1 MTGFLHWGYNFYN
14 SQYSAR
20 HINPYES
27 TDADGLFAAG
37 DPFLV
42 YPGKG
47 GVPED
52 SIRGMVLSEA
62 LDDLR
67 AFRLLESLSSK
78 EFVMELIEGDL
89 AEPITFK
96 KYPMSDMY
104 LTSLRNR
111 VNMEIANRIKT
122 MR

>member
-1 MTGFLHWGYNFYN
+1 
-14 SQYSAR
+14 
-20 HINPYES
+20 
-27 TDADGLFAAG
+27 
-37 DPFLV
+37 
-42 YPGKG
+42 
-47 GVPED
+47 
-52 SIRGMVLSEA
+52 MVLSEA